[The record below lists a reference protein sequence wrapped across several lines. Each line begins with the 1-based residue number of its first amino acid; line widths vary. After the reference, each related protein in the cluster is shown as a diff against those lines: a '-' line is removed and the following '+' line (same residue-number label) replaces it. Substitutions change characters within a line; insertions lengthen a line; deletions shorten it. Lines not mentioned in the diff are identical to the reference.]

1 VLQVAAMISP
11 AAFGPT
17 PFVYPVIDTDVC
29 VARGFDPMALAAA
42 CLAGGARIVQLRCK
56 RDSSAA
62 FLALAD
68 RLVQIAREWS
78 ATVII
83 NDRPDIA
90 RLSGAAGVHVGQ
102 EDLLVAD
109 VHRVA
114 GADAIVGLSTHNTTQ
129 VDAALT
135 GPATYIA
142 VGPIFGTTTKD
153 TGYDARG
160 LELVRYAAGR
170 GKPVVAIGGITLE
183 RAARVVDAG
192 ATGIAVISDLL
203 TGGDAE
209 WQTRRFISAIAAPIG
224 DRFVDPRDKS

>member
-1 VLQVAAMISP
+1 MMSP
-11 AAFGPT
+11 AAFGPS
-17 PFVYPVIDTDVC
+17 PFLYPVIDTEAC
-29 VARGFDPMALAAA
+29 AARGCDPMALAAA
-42 CLAGGARIVQLRCK
+42 CLAGGARVVQLRCK

-62 FLALAD
+62 LLALAD
-68 RLVQIAREWS
+68 HLVQLARERG

-102 EDLLVAD
+102 EDLPVAD
-109 VHRVA
+109 VLRVT
-114 GADAIVGLSTHNTTQ
+114 GSDAIVGVSTHDATQ

-170 GKPVVAIGGITLE
+170 GKPVVAIGGITLD
-183 RAARVVDAG
+183 RAARVINAG

-203 TGGDAE
+203 TGGDPE
-209 WQTRRFISAIAAPIG
+209 RQTRRFLAAIR
-224 DRFVDPRDKS
+224 DRFVDQI

>member
-1 VLQVAAMISP
+1 MISP
-11 AAFGPT
+11 AAFGPF
-17 PFVYPVIDTDVC
+17 PFLYPVIDTDVC
-29 VARGFDPMALAAA
+29 AARGCDPMALAAA
-42 CLAGGARIVQLRCK
+42 CLAGGARVFQLRCK

-68 RLVQIAREWS
+68 RLVQLARERD

-102 EDLLVAD
+102 EDLLVTD

-114 GADAIVGLSTHNTTQ
+114 GADAIVGLSTHDATQ
-129 VDAALT
+129 IDAALA
-135 GPATYIA
+135 GQATYIA

-170 GKPVVAIGGITLE
+170 GKPVVAIGGITLD

-192 ATGIAVISDLL
+192 ATGIAVISGLL
-203 TGGDAE
+203 TGGDPE
-209 WQTRRFISAIAAPIG
+209 HQTRRFIAAIARVG
-224 DRFVDPRDKS
+224 DRFVDPPDKS

>member
-1 VLQVAAMISP
+1 MISP
-11 AAFGPT
+11 AAFGPF
-17 PFVYPVIDTDVC
+17 PFLYPVIDTEAC
-29 VARGFDPMALAAA
+29 AARGRAPMALAAA
-42 CLAGGARIVQLRCK
+42 CLAGGARVLQLRCK
-56 RDSSAA
+56 RESSAA
-62 FLALAD
+62 FLELAD
-68 RLVQIAREWS
+68 RLVRLAREQN

-114 GADAIVGLSTHNTTQ
+114 GADAIVGLSTHDRRQ
-129 VDAALT
+129 VDAALA

-142 VGPIFGTTTKD
+142 VGPIFGTTTKA

-160 LELVRYAAGR
+160 VELVRYAAGR

-183 RAARVVDAG
+183 RAGSIIDAG
-192 ATGIAVISDLL
+192 AVGIAVIADLAAAE
-203 TGGDAE
+203 DAE
-209 WQTRRFISAIAAPIG
+209 EQTRRFMEAIARSASRIG
-224 DRFVDPRDKS
+224 DRPEGS